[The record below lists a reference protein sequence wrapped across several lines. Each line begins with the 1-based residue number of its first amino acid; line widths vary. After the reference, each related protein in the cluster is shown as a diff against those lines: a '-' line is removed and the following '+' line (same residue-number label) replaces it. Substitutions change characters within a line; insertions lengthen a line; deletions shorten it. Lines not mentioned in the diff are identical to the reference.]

1 MASITTLLGELQAT
15 FPAGQTTGT
24 FDATQV
30 LGGEY
35 TALLSGLGVPN
46 PLALSSPAGWQNDGT
61 NLTLAGTSADP
72 LLGMSGPAVYFR
84 FAPAGSD
91 WVLLL
96 DITLPG
102 TWTFSQSFPLLAQ
115 GVFAELT
122 LDASPAALLVASA
135 PTTDPQRQANGA
147 ALTLSAGLNF
157 YGTFAT
163 NSSALAQVAWLLD
176 GGTAA
181 LTTGPITFNAANGA
195 VAMQLPLATAML
207 NNLFGDSGPQL
218 VFTVSLYSGLNV
230 ALNQYEN
237 GVCFEASIKFG
248 SSGDVNLSA
257 LLSSSTQ
264 AVLELSL
271 TGSALAFP
279 DEATLAQFFGQKNGI
294 TAALPDFGSG
304 AQPVTD
310 LVQVQAIVFG
320 IGLQSKSLEY
330 AFLSVGA
337 LTGQTWQIIPNLV
350 KLGNLD
356 FLFCIFQPFGTT
368 PTWSFSFTAVF
379 TLANVSILVQA
390 QLPGETLSGQLDP
403 AQDDPLLS
411 TLVQQVF
418 GFTNGLPTDLTIS
431 ALNFS
436 ADVPNK
442 QYSAELDIEG
452 EWSFDFGDDNQIV
465 FEELRLGFTYD
476 SAGATG
482 TLQAKFAIDA
492 DNQFDVELDMSA
504 ANTLFVGSW
513 VDSGT
518 PLTFQDLAVALG
530 MYGVPNLPDHLN
542 LGLTAATFEFESA
555 EPSFA
560 FAIETELYTGADPT
574 QGNPA
579 SAALVAGKNAT
590 KTNWGYLYGMVVGLD
605 LQVDLTNIPL
615 VGDLVPAGD
624 DVLALTSL
632 RLLAA
637 TSTLPVYA
645 SAPLLDAVF
654 GTAVN
659 SGLVL
664 SVDLQIGNSQTETF
678 TVRFGGTNDG
688 TANDQ
693 PAGKAPQALLAAGPP
708 APLAAGAAPTTA
720 QPGQQATWVNVQ
732 RAFGPVQI
740 NRVGFAITPSSEVS
754 LLLDA
759 GVALGGLSIGLTGLG
774 ATMPLQWPPAVP
786 SFELAGLQVQYTA
799 AAFSIGGGLATVPG
813 ASPAEYTGELM
824 LTLGSFGAT
833 ALGSYT
839 TANGQPSLFAFVFI
853 DAPLGGPPAFFVT
866 GLAGGFGYNRSLQLP
881 AVADVGTYPL
891 VQGAMGTL
899 DAKKTQT
906 QLQQYIQPQPNE
918 NWFAAGVRFTS
929 FEMVKSFA
937 LLTVSFGTNVEIA
950 LMGESTLTV
959 PVSTL
964 ENPQNP
970 VAEADLLLLVDVQVT
985 NGVVAVSAQLSPL
998 SYVFSTAARLTG
1010 GFAFYLW
1017 FGRSPY
1023 AGDFVVTLGG
1033 YNPYFQPPTYY
1044 PSVPQ
1049 LGLNWQVSDLLVVK
1063 GGLYFALTPAVI
1075 MAGGMLSATWQ
1086 SGNVKAWFNAQADFL
1101 IRFKP
1106 FAYLINISVSI
1117 GLSVKVDLLITS
1129 FTVSVQVGV
1138 GLTLWGPPFGG
1149 TARIDLRIVS
1159 VTLSFGGGSPA
1170 GNSSIGWSEFQDS
1183 FLPNSSAGASALP
1196 TAANVD
1202 VALAA
1207 DAAPATT
1214 ATTSL
1219 ITLNAPTGIVS
1230 TFTQGTATVWAVNAG
1245 VLQLVIATQIPSTTV
1260 TVLPTTTVQ
1269 TATAWTTS
1277 LGVGPMGAG
1286 PGTLASELTILINRE
1301 GATDSDDWSASAV
1314 LGSVP
1319 AGLWQNTSSASSTM
1333 QGSSTVADALLGIV
1347 LTPTPPSGAS
1357 TLPVPIAELLSD
1369 EAPVRPYAW
1378 STATV
1383 PQGDSFDQHT
1393 AMTQLQSSLTD
1404 ATVATSR
1411 SNILA
1416 ALAAQGL
1423 TTATQVSVGNFA
1435 QQAPDLLAAP
1445 PALRSLGEVPA

>member
-24 FDATQV
+24 FNATQV

-46 PLALSSPAGWQNDGT
+46 PLALTSPAGWQSDGT
-61 NLTLAGTSADP
+61 NLTLTGTSPAT
-72 LLGMSGPAVYFR
+72 LLGVPGPGVYFR
-84 FAPAGSD
+84 FAPAGPD

-96 DITLPG
+96 DVSLPG
-102 TWTFSQSFPLLAQ
+102 TWKFSQSFPLLAQ

-122 LDASPAALLVASA
+122 LASSPAALLIASA
-135 PTTDPQRQANGA
+135 PTTDPQRQAQGA
-147 ALTLSAGLNF
+147 ALALSKGLNF

-163 NSSALAQVAWLLD
+163 NSAALAQVAWLLD
-176 GGTAA
+176 GGAAA
-181 LTTGPITFNAANGA
+181 LTTGPIAYDAASGA
-195 VAMQLPLATAML
+195 VAMQLPLATATL
-207 NNLFGDSGPQL
+207 SDLFGRSGPQL
-218 VFTVSLYSGLNV
+218 AFTVALYSGLNA

-237 GVCFEASIKFG
+237 GVCFEASIAFG
-248 SSGDVNLSA
+248 AGGDVNLSA

-264 AVLELSL
+264 TVLELSVA
-271 TGSALAFP
+271 GSALAFP
-279 DEATLAQFFGQKNGI
+279 DPATLAQFFGQNNGI
-294 TAALPDFGSG
+294 AAALPDFNSGS
-304 AQPVTD
+304 QPVTN
-310 LVQVQAIVFG
+310 LVQVNAIVFG
-320 IGLQSKSLEY
+320 IGLQTKKLEY

-350 KLGNLD
+350 ELGSLN

-368 PTWSFSFTAVF
+368 PTWSFSFTAEF

-403 AQDDPLLS
+403 AQDDPLLA
-411 TLVQQVF
+411 TLVKQVF
-418 GFTNGLPTDLTIS
+418 GFTNDLPADLTIK

-436 ADVPNK
+436 ADVPGA
-442 QYSAELDIEG
+442 QYSVELDIEG
-452 EWSFDFGDDNQIV
+452 DWSFEFGDDNQIV
-465 FEELRLGFTYD
+465 FEALCLSFTYD
-476 SAGATG
+476 STGASG

-492 DNQFDVELDMSA
+492 DNQFDVELDMSSA
-504 ANTLFVGSW
+504 STQFLGSW

-518 PLTFQDLAVALG
+518 PLTFQNLAVALG
-530 MYGVPNLPDHLN
+530 MYGVPNLPANLD

-555 EPSFA
+555 EPSFS
-560 FAIETELYTGADPT
+560 FAIETKLYAGDDPT
-574 QGNPA
+574 QGSPA
-579 SAALVAGKNAT
+579 SAALVAGQDAA
-590 KTNWGYLYGMVVGLD
+590 KTGWGYIYGMVVGLD
-605 LQVDLTNIPL
+605 LQLNLTDIPV
-615 VGDLVPAGD
+615 VGDLVPTGD

-637 TSTLPVYA
+637 TTTLPVYT
-645 SAPLLDAVF
+645 STPLLKAAF

-664 SVDLQIGNSQTETF
+664 SADLQIGKAQTETF

-688 TANDQ
+688 TASDR
-693 PAGKAPQALLAAGPP
+693 PAGAAPAAVPLGGPP
-708 APLAAGAAPTTA
+708 ATLAAGAAPPTA

-740 NRVGFAITPSSEVS
+740 NRVGFAITPSSELS

-759 GVALGGLSIGLTGLG
+759 GVALGGLSIGLTGLE
-774 ATMPLQWPPAVP
+774 ATQPLQLPAVP
-786 SFELAGLQVQYTA
+786 GFELAGLQVQYTA

-813 ASPAEYTGELM
+813 AAPAEYTGELM

-839 TANGQPSLFAFVFI
+839 TAKSQPSLFAFVFV

-881 AVADVGTYPL
+881 AIADVATYPL

-899 DAKKTQT
+899 DAGKTQA
-906 QLQQYIQPQPNE
+906 QLQQYMRPQPNE

-937 LLTVSFGTNVEIA
+937 LLTVAFGTNEEIT
-950 LMGESTLTV
+950 LLGESTLTI
-959 PVSTL
+959 PVSTA

-970 VAEADLLLLVDVQVT
+970 VAEADLLLLVDVQLT
-985 NGVVAVSAQLSPL
+985 NGVVAVSAQLSPT
-998 SYVFSTAARLTG
+998 SYVLSKAARLSG

-1033 YNPYFQPPTYY
+1033 YNPYFQPPSYY
-1044 PSVPQ
+1044 PRVPQ
-1049 LGLNWQVSDLLVVK
+1049 LGLNWQVSDQLVVK

-1086 SGNVKAWFNAQADFL
+1086 SDNVKAWFNAQADFL
-1101 IRFKP
+1101 IRYKP
-1106 FAYLINISVSI
+1106 FAYLITVSVSV
-1117 GLSVKVDLLITS
+1117 GVSVNVDLLVTTC
-1129 FTVSVQVGV
+1129 TVNVQVGV

-1159 VTLSFGGGSPA
+1159 VTLSFGSSAPA
-1170 GNSSIGWSEFQDS
+1170 SNASIGWPEFRKS
-1183 FLPNSSAGASALP
+1183 FLPGSSPGSA
-1196 TAANVD
+1196 
-1202 VALAA
+1202 ALL
-1207 DAAPATT
+1207 DAAPAPT

-1219 ITLNAPTGIVS
+1219 LTLNAPTGIVS
-1230 TFTQGTATVWAVNAG
+1230 TFTQNDTTVWAVNPG
-1245 VLQLVIATQIPSTTV
+1245 VLQLVVATQVPSTAV
-1260 TVLPTTTVQ
+1260 TVQPTTAVQ
-1269 TATAWTTS
+1269 TAAPWTTS

-1286 PGTLASELTILINRE
+1286 PGALVSVLTITLAHNN
-1301 GATDSDDWSASAV
+1301 APDNDKWSASTV

-1319 AGLWQNTSSASSTM
+1319 AGLWQNTSS
-1333 QGSSTVADALLGIV
+1333 GSSTLQPGGTVPNALLGIV

-1357 TLPVPIAELLSD
+1357 TLPVPIGELLSG
-1369 EAPVRPYAW
+1369 EAPVRTFAW
-1378 STATV
+1378 SAATV
-1383 PQGDSFDQHT
+1383 PQGDSFNQQT
-1393 AMTQLQSSLTD
+1393 AMAQLQSSLVD
-1404 ATVATSR
+1404 ATVAANR
-1411 SNILA
+1411 SSILA

-1423 TTATQVSVGNFA
+1423 PTATQVSVGNFA
-1435 QQAPDLLAAP
+1435 RQAPNLLLAP
-1445 PALRSLGEVPA
+1445 PALRHLGEVPA